1 MHTATRVWNDQHSV
15 PAIEISVLG
24 EPMTFFV
31 RTVGD
36 PAKVTAAVRRDVQAV
51 DANVPI
57 YNVRTL
63 EE

>member
-1 MHTATRVWNDQHSV
+1 MHTSITVRNDQHSV

-31 RTVGD
+31 RTVDD

-57 YNVRTL
+57 FNVQML

>member
-1 MHTATRVWNDQHSV
+1 
-15 PAIEISVLG
+15 
-24 EPMTFFV
+24 MTFFV